1 MREEQPA
8 PTVAGVSEGSWD
20 LDAHARLSGLRL
32 RAALLGAGL
41 ALAGLAAWYLLQAP
55 LTTLVSSVWQFVL
68 GQGALPAAHV
78 PSVIDDAGWQSLME
92 RGLVGVVLAGTL
104 MGHAYGKTGTLRG
117 SWLLAPVVL
126 LVLVLIWL
134 SSPTRNTWNL
144 VPGPLERDI
153 LLGRYPAAEER
164 LLGLVNAG
172 AASTLRHYVLAQV
185 ALRTGEASQLASAGG
200 EMLAIVDK
208 VVYGRAQSDDLN
220 IGLHYRPEVVRAV
233 DQALNGEP
241 LTEVGMSQPGALD
254 SGQGQAGGARL
265 VPGGVLLAAAGA
277 LWRLWL
283 QMCERIRSVAG
294 QLEVNATQ
302 RVLAS
307 LRTSSTAR
315 SVPLQAPAP
324 APLFTWRRVL
334 RGLLLMPVLLVSCTF
349 LKMLPDAFR
358 GSTVSLPEDE
368 KQPCLLVGTWSS
380 SHKDAVFKFELM
392 EDGRWT
398 AVPLA
403 AGSYASKS
411 YRGTWQVRA
420 ESHIEWTD
428 DDDPQWKE
436 SNRILSLEAD
446 SFSLREADGQPS
458 RFNRL
463 EAPRNGRCAAPA
475 NAQ

>member
-8 PTVAGVSEGSWD
+8 PTVSGVSEGSWD

-254 SGQGQAGGARL
+254 SGQGQAGARDSW
-265 VPGGVLLAAAGA
+265 PAAYC
-277 LWRLWL
+277 W
-283 QMCERIRSVAG
+283 
-294 QLEVNATQ
+294 
-302 RVLAS
+302 
-307 LRTSSTAR
+307 
-315 SVPLQAPAP
+315 P
-324 APLFTWRRVL
+324 L
-334 RGLLLMPVLLVSCTF
+334 RGRCGGSGCRC
-349 LKMLPDAFR
+349 ANGSGASR
-358 GSTVSLPEDE
+358 GS
-368 KQPCLLVGTWSS
+368 
-380 SHKDAVFKFELM
+380 
-392 EDGRWT
+392 
-398 AVPLA
+398 
-403 AGSYASKS
+403 
-411 YRGTWQVRA
+411 
-420 ESHIEWTD
+420 
-428 DDDPQWKE
+428 WK
-436 SNRILSLEAD
+436 
-446 SFSLREADGQPS
+446 
-458 RFNRL
+458 
-463 EAPRNGRCAAPA
+463 
-475 NAQ
+475 